1 MEVTQTGLHSRHL
14 APTSTSTYPYFDNL
28 NTHEVVTSPLQI
40 QGYPVVS
47 MVQLEISQKLER
59 SNKKEKHSFAS
70 THRRSLVSLGFLLM
84 LGLSLLGTSTL
95 GGGTLHYLIQGIT
108 LLSQAQPLNSQNIS
122 LTTQST
128 TTQSTRSANASQA
141 LTRISQLD
149 PNEYASNA
157 EYNTWA
163 YSACSTASMTEVF
176 DAYGYHYR
184 ITDVLRIESQIGAIT
199 PDLGLVDPSGIAST
213 ATKFGFKTQWGNDGS
228 LDQII
233 SIANSG
239 KPVIVGFPPYRYEGG
254 HLLVVIGGDSNNVLL
269 ADTSLWNRRILSR
282 GQFSQWWGGF
292 YAVVTPNN

>member
-1 MEVTQTGLHSRHL
+1 VNML
-14 APTSTSTYPYFDNL
+14 
-28 NTHEVVTSPLQI
+28 
-40 QGYPVVS
+40 
-47 MVQLEISQKLER
+47 QLEISQPLEM
-59 SNKKEKHSFAS
+59 SNKKEKRSFAS
-70 THRRSLVSLGFLLM
+70 THRRSLVSLVFLLM

-95 GGGTLHYLIQGIT
+95 GGGTLQHLIQSIT
-108 LLSQAQPLNSQNIS
+108 LLSQAQTINSQNLS
-122 LTTQST
+122 LTTHST
-128 TTQSTRSANASQA
+128 LSTNASQA

-176 DAYGYHYR
+176 DSYGYHYR

-239 KPVIVGFPPYRYEGG
+239 KPVIVGFPPYRYDGG

-269 ADTSLWNRRILSR
+269 ADTSLWNRRVLSR
-282 GQFSQWWGGF
+282 GQFSEWWGGF

>member
-1 MEVTQTGLHSRHL
+1 MEVTQTGLRSTHL
-14 APTSTSTYPYFDNL
+14 APTPTQTHPYFDNL
-28 NTHEVVTSPLQI
+28 NTHEVVISPLQI
-40 QGYPVVS
+40 QSGYPVVS
-47 MVQLEISQKLER
+47 MVQPEM
-59 SNKKEKHSFAS
+59 SNKQEKRSFAS
-70 THRRSLVSLGFLLM
+70 THRRSLVSLAFLLM

-95 GGGTLHYLIQGIT
+95 GGGTLQHLIQSIT

-128 TTQSTRSANASQA
+128 FPANASQA

-157 EYNTWA
+157 EFNTWA
-163 YSACSTASMTEVF
+163 YSACSTASMTEVL

-184 ITDVLRIESQIGAIT
+184 ITDVLQVESQIGAIT

-213 ATKFGFKTQWGNDGS
+213 AAKFGFKTQWGNDGS

-239 KPVIVGFPPYRYEGG
+239 KPVIVGFPPDRYEGG

-269 ADTSLWNRRILSR
+269 ADTSLWNRRVISR
-282 GQFSQWWGGF
+282 GQFSAWWGGF